1 MADSKR
7 FKVFI
12 SSDGTD
18 AGTKNE
24 LASQGDLTVNLG
36 KSTDRVVTKNATHS
50 YSTDEGFSVEGTF
63 IPGRPLGTAQAA
75 LMSAHDNET
84 TVYAWIEDEATGG
97 LSFEGDFKVAV
108 SQLSA
113 PSQGVQ
119 EMSFTLSAEGDV
131 TRGVIA

>member
-18 AGTKNE
+18 AGTENE

-50 YSTDEGFSVEGTF
+50 YSTDEGFSVEGSF
-63 IPGRPLGTAQAA
+63 IPARPLSVAQAA

-84 TVYAWIEDEATGG
+84 TVYAWVQDGATGG
-97 LSFEGDFKVAV
+97 LIFEGDFKVAI

-113 PSQGVQ
+113 PSQGLQ
-119 EMSFTLSAEGDV
+119 EMSYTLSAEGAI
-131 TRGVIA
+131 TRGVVA

>member
-18 AGTKNE
+18 AGSKNE

-36 KSTDRVVTKNATHS
+36 KSTERVVQKNAVHS
-50 YSTDEGFSVEGTF
+50 YSTDEGFSVDGSF
-63 IPGRPLGTAQAA
+63 IPARPLSVAQAA
-75 LMSAHDNET
+75 LMTAHDNET

-97 LSFEGDFKVAV
+97 LSFEGDFKVAI
-108 SQLSA
+108 SNLDA
-113 PSQGVQ
+113 PAQGVQ
-119 EMSFTLSAEGDV
+119 QLNYSLSAEGSV
-131 TRGVIA
+131 TRGVVS